1 MDKKNKFYD
10 YNELIKLV
18 IDNNITTKDEY
29 ICKYKSLSSTD
40 KRAPINPRT
49 FYGDKI
55 WVNWSVFLGKKIHS
69 KKNNGLYY
77 KFNECKKIIH
87 GLNIKSKTDFYKKIK
102 DLINDDISI
111 PYNPYKIYQDEWVS
125 WGDFL
130 GNGKIQDNKRV
141 FLSFDE
147 AKKWAKS
154 LNLKIIKEWRNLD
167 LEKLPLDIP
176 KKPEKTYKNKGW
188 VDYYDWLGIDKKQK
202 ISYGE
207 KKIYDFLEE
216 KNIEF
221 KHNTPIFGCKN
232 INNLVFDFYIPEK
245 NICIEFDGIQHFQS
259 VDFFGGDK
267 EFEKTKKRDLIKNL
281 FCDISSINLIRIPY
295 FLTDIEI
302 TNKLKKEVI

>member
-10 YNELIKLV
+10 YNELVELV
-18 IDNNITTKDEY
+18 INNNITTKDEY
-29 ICKYKSLSSTD
+29 IRKYKSLSSTD

-55 WVNWSVFLGKKIHS
+55 WDNWSVFLGKKIHS

-87 GLNIKSKTDFYKKIK
+87 ELNIKSKTDFYKKIK

-130 GNGKIQDNKRV
+130 GTGKIQDNKRT
-141 FLSFDE
+141 FLPFDD
-147 AKKWAKS
+147 AKKWVKS
-154 LNLKIIKEWRNLD
+154 LNLKMVKEWRNLD
-167 LEKLPLDIP
+167 LEKLPHDIP

-188 VDYYDWLGIDKKQK
+188 IDYYDWLGIDKKQK

-207 KKIYDFLEE
+207 KKIYDFLNEH
-216 KNIEF
+216 KIKF
-221 KHNTPIFGCKN
+221 KYNSPIIGCKN
-232 INNLVFDFYIPEK
+232 VNVLRFDFYIPEM
-245 NICIEFDGIQHFQS
+245 NICVEFDGIQHFQE
-259 VDFFGGDK
+259 VDFFGGEE
-267 EFEKTKKRDLIKNL
+267 EFERTKKRDLIKNT
-281 FCDISSINLIRIPY
+281 FCEISNIKLIRIPY
-295 FLTDIEI
+295 FLTDDEIIEV
-302 TNKLKKEVI
+302 LKKEVI